1 MGLAA
6 DHVGKLSGWEGM
18 EMEPNYIGANGRI
31 DAMAA
36 ASNNIGYVAI
46 CPTSKLSV
54 GDSMLAICKTTELLH
69 APCR

>member
-1 MGLAA
+1 
-6 DHVGKLSGWEGM
+6 
-18 EMEPNYIGANGRI
+18 MEPNYIGANGRI